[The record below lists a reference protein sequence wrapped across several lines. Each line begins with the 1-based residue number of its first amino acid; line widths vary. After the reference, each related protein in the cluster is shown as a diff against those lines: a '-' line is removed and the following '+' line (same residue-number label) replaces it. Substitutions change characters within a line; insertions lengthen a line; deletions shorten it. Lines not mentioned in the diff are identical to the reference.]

1 MFVPDS
7 KIKEFCRYY
16 SDDST
21 VRRNLAF
28 ECGFHVPLHRI
39 AKVRKALSV
48 LRAAHLGHAT
58 TCQPPA
64 HENAQA
70 QKDMMEKGSKD
81 LLRAIVR
88 YLNAHHPQAVDRS
101 RGMLG

>member
-7 KIKEFCRYY
+7 KVKEYCRYY

-28 ECGFHVPLHRI
+28 ECGFYVPLHRI
-39 AKVRKALSV
+39 AKVRKTLH
-48 LRAAHLGHAT
+48 LLKAAHLGHAT

-64 HENAQA
+64 HENATEQRERMA
-70 QKDMMEKGSKD
+70 KASRA
-81 LLRAIVR
+81 LLTAIVR
-88 YLNAHHPQAVDRS
+88 EHGYMFKKMADSQARRV
-101 RGMLG
+101 